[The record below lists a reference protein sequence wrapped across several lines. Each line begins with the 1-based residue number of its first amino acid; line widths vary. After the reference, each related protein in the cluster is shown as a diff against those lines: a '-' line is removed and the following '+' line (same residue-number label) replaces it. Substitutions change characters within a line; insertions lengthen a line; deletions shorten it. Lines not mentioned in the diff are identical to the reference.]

1 MAPQRSTST
10 PLTRRSLLVAGS
22 AAVLIGAAGCG
33 RQDATASSDPTGR
46 ATTAGEDD
54 EKPTRPLTVAQTDS
68 QLRATI
74 DSRKK
79 LDDHPLYSLTWE
91 GQPAKITPPEDAA
104 AGGVLTGFACT
115 LFAASTPDGAALVAR
130 NFDWDPAPAS
140 VVESTLSTGR
150 KTLSVTDLRYA
161 GIESDADFEDAAKRK
176 GLGRIEAYSFDGIN
190 DAGVFIGLAADY
202 EAEPSVKDGR
212 EWIGGLSIQRMILD
226 HADDLEDALDIFDSY
241 NVDFTGG
248 PGLHYLIADRSGAKA
263 VVEFDA
269 GELEV
274 IRPPRKQSWM
284 CLENFHM
291 STVPEAGCSSH
302 WRYTSCADTL
312 ESADGRISVDD
323 ALNLLDDV
331 RQSNT
336 QWQSVYNLGEMD
348 LRVVGKSKH
357 DYSLSA

>member
-68 QLRATI
+68 QLKATI

-115 LFAASTPDGAALVAR
+115 LFAASAPDGAALVAR

-140 VVESTLSTGR
+140 VVESTLNTGR
-150 KTLSVTDLRYA
+150 KTLSPVWQSGCEPVERSQSMTVQTLPPRDLTPAQKQDHVLAYLACRQGTKRQYLDAHGISQKQMYKWKAAVADGDLDANLIPRQTGKMTSREVAEIRKLRDEVARLEAEKAKSDAEIERMGRVTDALGKA
-161 GIESDADFEDAAKRK
+161 IDAMHAHGVKSDED
-176 GLGRIEAYSFDGIN
+176 E
-190 DAGVFIGLAADY
+190 
-202 EAEPSVKDGR
+202 
-212 EWIGGLSIQRMILD
+212 Q
-226 HADDLEDALDIFDSY
+226 H
-241 NVDFTGG
+241 
-248 PGLHYLIADRSGAKA
+248 
-263 VVEFDA
+263 
-269 GELEV
+269 
-274 IRPPRKQSWM
+274 
-284 CLENFHM
+284 
-291 STVPEAGCSSH
+291 
-302 WRYTSCADTL
+302 
-312 ESADGRISVDD
+312 
-323 ALNLLDDV
+323 
-331 RQSNT
+331 
-336 QWQSVYNLGEMD
+336 
-348 LRVVGKSKH
+348 
-357 DYSLSA
+357 